1 MAIRV
6 DLANYDEVMRG
17 LEDCPKDLAKGVRKT
32 MLTMTRKSGGVLT
45 IARAEIPR
53 DYNIKAKDVTE
64 KYRGYREGGGITL
77 AGVRIPFREVE
88 FQSRGTLTP
97 ARFGMKPTKRYARNR
112 AYAVTWQPLAT
123 GGRKPVPSETGFPVF
138 LAPNPNGGGIL
149 PWNRKTAK
157 SWRRRNGEWE
167 HAPISAVHT
176 HMSVPQM
183 LDNAKV
189 QPHVQREVERR
200 LEKLLQENLK

>member
-6 DLANYDEVMRG
+6 DLANYDEVMRD

-32 MLTMTRKSGGVLT
+32 MLAMTRKSGGVLT
-45 IARAEIPR
+45 VARAEIPKV
-53 DYNIKAKDVTE
+53 YNIKAKDVTE
-64 KYRGYREGGGITL
+64 KYKGKREVGGITL
-77 AGVRIPFREVE
+77 AGVKIPFFDVE
-88 FQSRGTLTP
+88 FESKGTLTP
-97 ARFGMKPTKRYARNR
+97 ARFGMKPKNRYAHNR
-112 AYAVTWQPLAT
+112 AYTVTWQPLKA
-123 GGRKPVPSETGFPVF
+123 GGRREVPSDTGYPVF
-138 LAPNPNGGGIL
+138 LAPNPHGGRIL
-149 PWNRKTAK
+149 PWNRMYAK
-157 SWRRRNGEWE
+157 SWGKATGEWK
-167 HAPISAVHT
+167 HLPINAIHT